1 MGLGYGLD
9 LVFTLTL
16 LFLQGLNNVGIQ
28 KNDTLR
34 LMIQGEFQTAAIL
47 LKLLALFDLIL
58 ELVILIYEVYRL
70 Q

>member
-70 Q
+70 